1 MSQVDLFAQAATP
14 EPAASDWRSR
24 VNWLHFQ
31 LHHHA
36 HAYYVL
42 DQPTIPDAEYDKLF
56 RELEQLESA
65 HPEIIS
71 VDSPTQ
77 RVGGAPLPHF
87 DQVQHAVPMLSINNG
102 FSEEDILAFDKRCR
116 EGLKNE
122 AQIDYACEL
131 KFDGLAI
138 NLRYINGVLTQ
149 AATRG
154 DGSTGEDVTVNIRT
168 IRSLPLK

>member
-1 MSQVDLFAQAATP
+1 MSQVDLFAQASSP

-24 VNWLHFQ
+24 VNWLHLQ

-71 VDSPTQ
+71 VKKNT
-77 RVGGAPLPHF
+77 G
-87 DQVQHAVPMLSINNG
+87 NNRHRKT
-102 FSEEDILAFDKRCR
+102 F
-116 EGLKNE
+116 
-122 AQIDYACEL
+122 
-131 KFDGLAI
+131 
-138 NLRYINGVLTQ
+138 NL
-149 AATRG
+149 
-154 DGSTGEDVTVNIRT
+154 
-168 IRSLPLK
+168 